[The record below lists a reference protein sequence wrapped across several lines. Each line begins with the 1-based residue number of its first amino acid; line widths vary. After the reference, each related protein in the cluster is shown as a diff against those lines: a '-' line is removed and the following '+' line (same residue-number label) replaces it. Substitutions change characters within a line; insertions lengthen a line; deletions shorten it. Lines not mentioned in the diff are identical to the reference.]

1 MKAKVVHVKI
11 RAGERGYFHAT
22 SPDMPGLHV
31 TEKGR
36 DALLEEIPNVI
47 AAFSKAQG
55 KDVVA
60 HELEAREGDDP
71 SWVIV
76 PKARPRQ
83 RSA

>member
-1 MKAKVVHVKI
+1 MKAKVINIKI
-11 RAGERGYFHAT
+11 RAGELGYFHAT

-36 DALLEEIPNVI
+36 DALLGEIPNVI
-47 AAFSKAQG
+47 AALAKAQG

-71 SWVIV
+71 AWVIV
-76 PKARPRQ
+76 PKAERQ
-83 RSA
+83 RA